1 MVKKCVNNHYYDG
14 GRFSQCPYCGA
25 KDTPESSAPENETPK
40 QAFSQPVQQSAPQP
54 APQPMQP
61 AFSADDDDDA
71 TIPLAFYKRQ
81 SAPTPEPSQQK
92 APESVAVEPQPPKP
106 AVNEAPAALDP
117 ADEDDDRT
125 IPVSAV
131 SSASF
136 DESAT
141 DPVVQPQAETVPEQK
156 PEEAPIVIEDIAALV
171 ADAIAD
177 DRQAEPDKTEQPTP
191 EEVAAADAAMQQEP
205 VTDEIGALASQA
217 AEAQPAEL
225 DKTEQPTPEEVAAAD
240 EAMQQEQQVM
250 GVQQPVYGQPMEM
263 YQQAAYQ
270 PAPPF
275 GGYPGGYGYQPPMPQ
290 PLPEQPQVMEQPA
303 PEDKPTVGWLV
314 GLNGRYYGRTFDLK
328 AGRNFIGRAPDMDI
342 MLDEDTS
349 VSFTRHASV
358 IYDPKARVF
367 IAQAGESNGLIYVNG
382 EMVLN
387 SINLSPYDRITVGGT
402 MLLFFPLCSE
412 TFAWEDLDSQG

>member
-177 DRQAEPDKTEQPTP
+177 DRQAEP
-191 EEVAAADAAMQQEP
+191 
-205 VTDEIGALASQA
+205 
-217 AEAQPAEL
+217 

>member
-1 MVKKCVNNHYYDG
+1 
-14 GRFSQCPYCGA
+14 
-25 KDTPESSAPENETPK
+25 
-40 QAFSQPVQQSAPQP
+40 
-54 APQPMQP
+54 
-61 AFSADDDDDA
+61 
-71 TIPLAFYKRQ
+71 
-81 SAPTPEPSQQK
+81 
-92 APESVAVEPQPPKP
+92 
-106 AVNEAPAALDP
+106 
-117 ADEDDDRT
+117 
-125 IPVSAV
+125 
-131 SSASF
+131 
-136 DESAT
+136 
-141 DPVVQPQAETVPEQK
+141 
-156 PEEAPIVIEDIAALV
+156 
-171 ADAIAD
+171 
-177 DRQAEPDKTEQPTP
+177 
-191 EEVAAADAAMQQEP
+191 
-205 VTDEIGALASQA
+205 
-217 AEAQPAEL
+217 
-225 DKTEQPTPEEVAAAD
+225 
-240 EAMQQEQQVM
+240 M

>member
-141 DPVVQPQAETVPEQK
+141 DPVMQPQAETVPEQK
-156 PEEAPIVIEDIAALV
+156 PEEAPIVTEDIAALV

-177 DRQAEPDKTEQPTP
+177 DRPAEPDKTEQPTP
-191 EEVAAADAAMQQEP
+191 EEVAAADA
-205 VTDEIGALASQA
+205 
-217 AEAQPAEL
+217 
-225 DKTEQPTPEEVAAAD
+225 
-240 EAMQQEQQVM
+240 AMQQEQQVM

>member
-156 PEEAPIVIEDIAALV
+156 PEEAPIVTEDIAALV

-177 DRQAEPDKTEQPTP
+177 DRQAELDKTEQPTP
-191 EEVAAADAAMQQEP
+191 EEVAAADA
-205 VTDEIGALASQA
+205 
-217 AEAQPAEL
+217 
-225 DKTEQPTPEEVAAAD
+225 
-240 EAMQQEQQVM
+240 AMQQEQQVM

>member
-141 DPVVQPQAETVPEQK
+141 DPVMQPQAETVPEQK

-191 EEVAAADAAMQQEP
+191 EEVAAADA
-205 VTDEIGALASQA
+205 
-217 AEAQPAEL
+217 
-225 DKTEQPTPEEVAAAD
+225 
-240 EAMQQEQQVM
+240 AMQQEQQVM

>member
-141 DPVVQPQAETVPEQK
+141 DPVMQPQAETVPEQK
-156 PEEAPIVIEDIAALV
+156 PEEAPIVTEDIAALV

-191 EEVAAADAAMQQEP
+191 EEVAAADA
-205 VTDEIGALASQA
+205 
-217 AEAQPAEL
+217 
-225 DKTEQPTPEEVAAAD
+225 
-240 EAMQQEQQVM
+240 AMQQEQQVM

>member
-92 APESVAVEPQPPKP
+92 APESVAFEPQPPKP

-156 PEEAPIVIEDIAALV
+156 PEEAPIVTEDIAALV

-177 DRQAEPDKTEQPTP
+177 DRQAELDKTEQPTP
-191 EEVAAADAAMQQEP
+191 EEVAAADA
-205 VTDEIGALASQA
+205 
-217 AEAQPAEL
+217 
-225 DKTEQPTPEEVAAAD
+225 
-240 EAMQQEQQVM
+240 AMQQEQQVM

>member
-92 APESVAVEPQPPKP
+92 APESVAFEPQPPKP

-156 PEEAPIVIEDIAALV
+156 PEEAPIVTEDIAALV

-191 EEVAAADAAMQQEP
+191 EEVAAADA
-205 VTDEIGALASQA
+205 
-217 AEAQPAEL
+217 
-225 DKTEQPTPEEVAAAD
+225 
-240 EAMQQEQQVM
+240 AMQQEQQVM

>member
-191 EEVAAADAAMQQEP
+191 EEVAAADAAMQQE
-205 VTDEIGALASQA
+205 
-217 AEAQPAEL
+217 
-225 DKTEQPTPEEVAAAD
+225 
-240 EAMQQEQQVM
+240 QQVM